1 MVSLNAGFPNGD
13 PGQKPWGFQ
22 PGKGGA
28 DSVTGTYLG
37 TASPVSF
44 EFDRTPDAATEG
56 DLLFGDL
63 LFPADAANGDHT
75 DFADHIYYR
84 AVTPTPAGRSMP
96 TINSGG
102 VVNAASFA
110 STIAP
115 GSWVSILGTGFAANA
130 RPWNSSDFQNGA
142 APTQLDGTSVLINGQ
157 PAFVGYI
164 SPTQVNVQAPDDT
177 AAGPIQ
183 VTVSVYG
190 QAGWAAPAQMESFSP
205 ALFLWQGQFAAAQHA
220 DYTHVGKPGLLPGVN
235 TTPALQGETIILYG
249 TGFGPSEPAVPAG
262 IASEKAVPLANRVTA
277 QVGGIDAQVAFA
289 GLAQGFV
296 GLDQINVI
304 IPDTAPD
311 GDLPVVLTVGGKTTT
326 PALVTVQR
334 GP

>member
-1 MVSLNAGFPNGD
+1 MPSTQFAFDGCTEFECTTAICARRAAKCIARLIAIFPVLLYASEYGRPPGSATPGDQTLGTPAWHGSSKGMVSLNAGFPNGD

-157 PAFVGYI
+157 PALVGYI

-183 VTVSVYG
+183 VTVSVDG

-249 TGFGPSEPAVPAG
+249 TGFGPSEPAV
-262 IASEKAVPLANRVTA
+262 
-277 QVGGIDAQVAFA
+277 
-289 GLAQGFV
+289 
-296 GLDQINVI
+296 
-304 IPDTAPD
+304 
-311 GDLPVVLTVGGKTTT
+311 
-326 PALVTVQR
+326 
-334 GP
+334 